1 MKENKFRGMEKFPP
15 INFKGYF
22 QKNDFEKKFNEK
34 YKTPI
39 P

>member
-1 MKENKFRGMEKFPP
+1 MEKFPP